1 MQFDSRQL
9 HTGKGRRDA
18 ALFLARRVELTVTA
32 AEVFSLIADPR
43 RHIEIDG
50 SGTVRDVAVKGPDR
64 LGFWEPAASSQDYSA
79 KSNGVPTIMEH

>member
-1 MQFDSRQL
+1 
-9 HTGKGRRDA
+9 
-18 ALFLARRVELTVTA
+18 
-32 AEVFSLIADPR
+32 VFSLIADPR